1 MAAPSKLSTLKA
13 AKLLGVKVGEGDK
26 AVLKAAYKKAA
37 LRVSPR
43 QPSLVPRRRTGRPFF
58 SIIHRF
64 PRL

>member
-43 QPSLVPRRRTGRPFF
+43 QSSLVPRRRRKGRPFF
-58 SIIHRF
+58 SIIHRC
-64 PRL
+64 R